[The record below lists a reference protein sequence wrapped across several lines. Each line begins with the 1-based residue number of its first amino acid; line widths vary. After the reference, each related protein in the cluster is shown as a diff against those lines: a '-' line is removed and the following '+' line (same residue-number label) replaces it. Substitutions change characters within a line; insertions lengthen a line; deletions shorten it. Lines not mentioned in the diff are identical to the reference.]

1 MYFPPCY
8 HFSADTL
15 DIIRRTAWIY
25 GANSVRIDYWQQRTS
40 WFSLTRSEASL
51 LSRSC
56 STVLE
61 WCLMPYLTERH
72 TGIHIGIWCPG
83 QALCPELW
91 ESLKRNYRSHEMSV
105 DPYCIPWHCAEISF
119 TDFKDK
125 FKSCHVCFVK
135 NDDSPSK
142 PIFLCR
148 NDCQ

>member
-1 MYFPPCY
+1 LNLWRQLC
-8 HFSADTL
+8 SNRLLA
-15 DIIRRTAWIY
+15 TANLMVFFNKV
-25 GANSVRIDYWQQRTS
+25 GSVS
-40 WFSLTRSEASL
+40 SLTQLLYSL
-51 LSRSC
+51 RM
-56 STVLE
+56 
-61 WCLMPYLTERH
+61 MPYLTERH

-135 NDDSPSK
+135 NDNSPSK